1 MATSR
6 YTALITFYSLLIT
19 LNMFETSKDI
29 LFLVLAVSVAVFTIF
44 LVWLVAEVAIMLRRF
59 NRFVGEIQEIAR
71 KIERTLAAIRDKLE
85 HSANVLP
92 ALVKGVTELV
102 RWFAG
107 GQETKNKRKK

>member
-1 MATSR
+1 
-6 YTALITFYSLLIT
+6 
-19 LNMFETSKDI
+19 MFETSKDI
-29 LFLVLAVSVAVFTIF
+29 LFLVLAVSVGVFTIF

-71 KIERTLAAIRDKLE
+71 KIERTLAGIRDKLE

-102 RWFAG
+102 HWFSG
-107 GQETKNKRKK
+107 DEGPKKQKPKK